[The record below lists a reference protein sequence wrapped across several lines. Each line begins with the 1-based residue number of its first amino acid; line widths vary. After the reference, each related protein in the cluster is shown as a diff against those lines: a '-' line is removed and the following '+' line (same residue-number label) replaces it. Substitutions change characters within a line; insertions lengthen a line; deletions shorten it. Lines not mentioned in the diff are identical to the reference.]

1 MIEQQ
6 SGKEGCVSLP
16 PPTPMKGIIMS
27 VSPCVNAVKSRFI
40 YTCMPECGTN
50 PDINVTNKFSGVG
63 LCLLL
68 CSEESLIFITP
79 I

>member
-6 SGKEGCVSLP
+6 SGREECVSLP
-16 PPTPMKGIIMS
+16 PYTPMKGMS
-27 VSPCVNAVKSRFI
+27 VRLCVNAVKSKFI
-40 YTCMPECGTN
+40 YSQNVGQN
-50 PDINVTNKFSGVG
+50 PDISVTSKFSRVG

-79 I
+79 IEKH

>member
-6 SGKEGCVSLP
+6 SGREECVSLP
-16 PPTPMKGIIMS
+16 PRTPMKGIIMS
-27 VSPCVNAVKSRFI
+27 VSPCVNAVKSKFI
-40 YTCMPECGTN
+40 YIWQNVEQN
-50 PDINVTNKFSGVG
+50 LDINVTSKFSRVG

-68 CSEESLIFITP
+68 CSEELRIVITP